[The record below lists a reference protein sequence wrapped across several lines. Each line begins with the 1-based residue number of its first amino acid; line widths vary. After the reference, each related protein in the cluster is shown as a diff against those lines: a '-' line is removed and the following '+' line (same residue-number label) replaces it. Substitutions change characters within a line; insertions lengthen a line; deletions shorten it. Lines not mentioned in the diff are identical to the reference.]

1 VRRSNRAGLRNSQAR
16 AASPPSPA
24 ARPQHSL
31 RRAPS
36 PPPLVI
42 RASAKR
48 APLPTR
54 GKSKYGGRAPL
65 RFEAGYERFA
75 PNLTPAEMLAG
86 GIFGGGPF
94 RSHHSSVLRRELD
107 GHADAEEFPD
117 AWFEGVDDE
126 KLWNDGYDAAQNRF
140 GVRAGQTL
148 SEWEEAGWVR
158 SCDPRGWWQWYFRF
172 YLGRRCDDVSEEHGC
187 AARVLTVACP
197 GRAADLAL

>member
-1 VRRSNRAGLRNSQAR
+1 
-16 AASPPSPA
+16 
-24 ARPQHSL
+24 
-31 RRAPS
+31 
-36 PPPLVI
+36 
-42 RASAKR
+42 
-48 APLPTR
+48 
-54 GKSKYGGRAPL
+54 
-65 RFEAGYERFA
+65 
-75 PNLTPAEMLAG
+75 
-86 GIFGGGPF
+86 
-94 RSHHSSVLRRELD
+94 LRRELD